1 MPDSR
6 LGRLQR
12 DTLEGFFRRE
22 GRFFLTG
29 GGALA
34 GFHLGHRETDDLD
47 LFSLEDVLDEGIRA
61 LAAAAGE
68 IGASVEPISTSPD
81 FRRRLVRRGGEAVVV
96 DLVRERAPQINA
108 DKPVLHGIRV
118 DPPEEIFAN
127 KLSALLSRAEIRDL
141 VDVRA
146 LEQAGYDFDA
156 ALRDATTK
164 DASLTP
170 GQLAWVLSQIT
181 IGPDAAL
188 PGETEASELEAY
200 RRAVISRL
208 GRMAF
213 PTK

>member
-1 MPDSR
+1 MPDNR

-12 DTLEGFFRRE
+12 EVLDAFFRRE

-47 LFSLEDVLDEGIRA
+47 LFSVDDVLDEGLRA
-61 LAAAAGE
+61 LTAAAAD

-81 FRRRLVRRGGEAVVV
+81 FRRRLVRRAGESVVV
-96 DLVRERAPQINA
+96 DLVREHVPQIIME
-108 DKPVLHGIRV
+108 KPVMHGIRI
-118 DPPEEIFAN
+118 DPAEEIFAN

-146 LEQAGYDFDA
+146 LDEAGYDFDA
-156 ALRDATTK
+156 ALRAATTK

-181 IGPDAAL
+181 IGPAASL
-188 PGETEASELEAY
+188 PGGTNAGELEAY
-200 RRAVISRL
+200 RKRLISRL

-213 PTK
+213 PKE